1 MQQRTAITLQ
11 AHAKINL
18 GLHILRKRA
27 DGYHDIETV
36 FHRVNNFDTVT
47 VERTTS
53 GRIAIRCTHPE
64 IPTDE
69 SNLCHKA
76 AKLFYSET
84 DHRPGLSISIEKQIP
99 VGAGL
104 GGGSSDA
111 AAVLRACNLLHGYP
125 LSDNTLGVIASQI
138 GSDVPY
144 FLHPDSAY
152 ATGRGEILDYFRL
165 ELPYWIVLV
174 YPGIHIDTKWAYQ
187 SSTPNRSARHL
198 NIRSLVQENLLQPR
212 AWVNALR
219 NDFEPVVFREYPV
232 IMRVKE
238 ALLKAGADFALLS
251 GSGSSVFGLFQDEV
265 YAREI
270 ADSLSNTYEVWLTP
284 PFFIPE
290 PVITLR
296 KEDE

>member
-1 MQQRTAITLQ
+1 MQQPTKITLQ
-11 AHAKINL
+11 AYAKINL

-36 FHRVNNFDTVT
+36 FHRFDLFDTVT
-47 VERTTS
+47 VEQSTFK
-53 GRIAIRCTHPE
+53 GIAIRCNHPE
-64 IPTDE
+64 IPADE

-76 AKLFYSET
+76 AKLFYSEI
-84 DHRPGLSISIEKQIP
+84 DHRPELSISIDKNIP

-111 AAVLRACNLLHGYP
+111 AAVLLACNMLHGYP
-125 LSDNTLGVIASQI
+125 LSDNALGFIASQI

-144 FLHPDSAY
+144 FLHPGSAY
-152 ATGRGEILDYFRL
+152 ATGKGEILDYFRL

-187 SSTPNRSARHL
+187 SSTPNRSAKQL
-198 NIRSLVQENLLQPR
+198 KIKSLLQDNLLQPR
-212 AWVNALR
+212 TWVNTLR
-219 NDFEPVVFREYPV
+219 NDFESLVFQEYPV

-251 GSGSSVFGLFQDEV
+251 GSGSSVFGLYQDEM

-270 ADSLSNTYEVWLTP
+270 ADSLSNMYNVWLTP

-290 PVITLR
+290 PMTPER